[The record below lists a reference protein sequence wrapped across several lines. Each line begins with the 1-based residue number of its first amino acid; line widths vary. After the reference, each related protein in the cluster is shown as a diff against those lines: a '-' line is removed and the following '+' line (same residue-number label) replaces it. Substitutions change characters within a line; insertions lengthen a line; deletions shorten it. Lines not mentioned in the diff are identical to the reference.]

1 MTLICVLTAILL
13 LISFIAKRPL
23 PKFLLIGFI
32 LLESSLTFS
41 QGVTQPS
48 NNKAAIADTSKK
60 LAKLALPDSI
70 ISITDLST
78 QKDSAKINEI
88 LAFKIKTVKPMS
100 YFSNLYVDGIK
111 VKGLKPWGINNDD
124 KIVFF
129 KLDHKVQN
137 LVEQFLESKA
147 IDKADIP
154 VYLSVGDS
162 SKSIINGI
170 RSMPL
175 EVKQRINVTWV
186 WVMTIILVII
196 LAVALKHN
204 ILKDDNNLYYSLG
217 RTQMLYWT
225 ILFGIAYLYICKQT
239 GTLPDIPGSILA
251 IMGISAATTAA
262 SKVIENK
269 HKDVT
274 PIDPTAKSEGFF
286 MDILSD
292 GSSINIQRFQNVAFN
307 FLFGVI
313 FVQKAL
319 STNLMP
325 DFDNNVLL
333 LLGISSGTYATLK
346 ITEATKEQNKPAPQ
360 VNSDEVPTGQTAAAN
375 TAGDAGAA
383 TPTENN
389 TGDATKT

>member
-32 LLESSLTFS
+32 LFESSLTFG
-41 QGVTQPS
+41 QGVTPPF
-48 NNKAAIADTSKK
+48 NNKTAIADTSK
-60 LAKLALPDSI
+60 KLALPDSI

-88 LAFKIKTVKPMS
+88 LAFKVKTAKPMS

-162 SKSIINGI
+162 AKSIINGI

-186 WVMTIILVII
+186 WVMTIILIII
-196 LAVALKHN
+196 LAVALKNN
-204 ILKDDNNLYYSLG
+204 ILKDDNNLYYSLA

-269 HKDVT
+269 HKDAT

-375 TAGDAGAA
+375 TADDASTITPPENNAGDAA
-383 TPTENN
+383 
-389 TGDATKT
+389 KT